1 MTQTKNED
9 SAAFSEEKNP
19 WGNAGVNKYSK
30 VFSQFGVK
38 PLTDEMKTT
47 FSDFHLLRNG
57 LCLGQRDLGVILNAI
72 KEKREFNI
80 VTGFSPSGPF
90 HFGHKAIIDS
100 YVYFRKF
107 AKRGYFVISD
117 VDAYVSRP
125 DSKVASLKQADE
137 YAINNIA
144 NAIALGVPEN
154 DIILQSKQPSAF
166 FIFSHEMS
174 KKLTLNTM
182 KATLGHDSLGKF
194 SAAYLQI
201 SDILFPQIKDS
212 PAPTLIPV
220 GIEQDPIIRLARD
233 VANSFSS
240 IYKFDTLA
248 TIYLSHVPSLK
259 NVNMKMSKGVIGS
272 GISLTENKKEVENLL
287 RRAFTGGRNTIVEQR
302 ELGARPNICPVCI
315 LYRFTN
321 KDSKKVDM
329 VIEKER
335 SGQQLCGDMKT
346 IVTELVNNFL
356 VEHQRKYEKALDVA
370 VDIVNSKS
378 KNY

>member
-1 MTQTKNED
+1 MTPIQDD
-9 SAAFSEEKNP
+9 SADLSKEKNP
-19 WGNAGVNKYSK
+19 WGNASVNKYSK
-30 VFSQFGVK
+30 VFSQFGVR

-47 FSDFHLLRNG
+47 FNDFHLLRNE
-57 LCLGQRDLGVILNAI
+57 LCLGQRDFGTIMEAI
-72 KEKREFNI
+72 KKKKEFNI

-100 YVYFRKF
+100 YVYFKKY

-125 DSKVASLKQADE
+125 DSKVASLEQADE

-144 NAIALGVPEN
+144 NAIALGVPEK
-154 DIILQSKQPSAF
+154 DIVLQSRQPSEF
-166 FIFSHEMS
+166 FIFSHEIS

-233 VANSFSS
+233 IANSFSK
-240 IYKFDTLA
+240 IYKFDPLA

-259 NVNMKMSKGVIGS
+259 SVDMKMSKGVAGS
-272 GISLTENKKEVENLL
+272 GISLTESKNDVEYLL
-287 RRAFTGGRNTIVEQR
+287 QRAFTGGRNTIAEQR
-302 ELGARPNICPVCI
+302 EFGARPDICPVCI

-321 KDSKKVDM
+321 KDSKEVDI
-329 VIEKER
+329 VIDKER
-335 SGQQLCGDMKT
+335 SGQQLCGDMKA
-346 IVTELVNNFL
+346 IVIELVNRFL
-356 VEHQRKYEKALDVA
+356 AEHQKKYEKSLDA
-370 VDIVNSKS
+370 AANIVHSKS

>member
-1 MTQTKNED
+1 MAQIQD
-9 SAAFSEEKNP
+9 DAAFSEGKNP
-19 WGNAGVNKYSK
+19 WGNASVGKYSK
-30 VFSQFGVK
+30 VFSQFGVL
-38 PLTDEMKTT
+38 PINDEMKRT

-57 LCLGQRDLGVILNAI
+57 LCLGQRDFGTILDAI
-72 KEKREFNI
+72 KEKKEFNI

-100 YVYFRKF
+100 YVYFRKY
-107 AKRGYFVISD
+107 AKRGYFIISD

-144 NAIALGVPEN
+144 NAIALGVPEK
-154 DIILQSKQPSAF
+154 DIILQSKQPTKF
-166 FIFSHEMS
+166 FIFSHEIS

-233 VANSFSS
+233 VASRFSK
-240 IYKFDTLA
+240 IYKFDPIATL
-248 TIYLSHVPSLK
+248 YLSHVPSLK
-259 NVNMKMSKGVIGS
+259 SVDMKMSKGVAGS
-272 GISLTENKKEVENLL
+272 GISLMESKKDVEYLL
-287 RRAFTGGRNTIVEQR
+287 QRAFTGGRNTVAEQR
-302 ELGARPNICPVCI
+302 KFGANPDLCTVCI
-315 LYRFTN
+315 LYRFIN
-321 KDSKKVDM
+321 KDP
-329 VIEKER
+329 KEVEAVLDKEHN
-335 SGQQLCGDMKT
+335 GQQLCGDMKV
-346 IVTELVNNFL
+346 IVTELVNKFL
-356 VEHQRKYEKALDVA
+356 AEHQEKYEKALDA
-370 VDIVNSKS
+370 AINIVNSKS